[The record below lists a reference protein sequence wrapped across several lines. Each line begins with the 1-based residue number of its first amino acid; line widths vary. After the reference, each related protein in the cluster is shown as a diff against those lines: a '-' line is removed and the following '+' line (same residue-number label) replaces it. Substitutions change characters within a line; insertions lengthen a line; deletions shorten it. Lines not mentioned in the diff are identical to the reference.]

1 MPRPGLVVIVING
14 QRFKGPTAEAE
25 VANAPPHKR
34 LSPYQVTVSL
44 FIQELDTKYH
54 GIGSVTYAG
63 G

>member
-1 MPRPGLVVIVING
+1 MIVING